1 MDCNTIQ
8 VLLLKTKMRRVLVC
22 FELTNV
28 FKIVRLSET
37 MEIFTFCL
45 ALCALHNNPVKG
57 HEIFYTESKERLRGE
72 LKIYVILILI

>member
-1 MDCNTIQ
+1 
-8 VLLLKTKMRRVLVC
+8 
-22 FELTNV
+22 
-28 FKIVRLSET
+28 